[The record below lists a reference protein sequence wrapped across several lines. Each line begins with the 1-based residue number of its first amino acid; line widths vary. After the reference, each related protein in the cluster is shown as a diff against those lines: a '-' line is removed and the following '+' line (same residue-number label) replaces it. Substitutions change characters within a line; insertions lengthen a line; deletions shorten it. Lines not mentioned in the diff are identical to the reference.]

1 MIGVGVLGFLLMLV
15 YMAFRAV
22 YRLITGHL
30 PKRSG

>member
-1 MIGVGVLGFLLMLV
+1 MIELGAAGVLLMLV
-15 YMAFRAV
+15 YMAFRAL